1 MGHHAQRLRHLRQQG
16 DKFSP
21 CNPRHLHIICRC
33 MQIDST
39 PLLPDQEGL
48 LSWLTAEVRARRL
61 SQLEIAAASGVHQS
75 QISRILAGKMKRESA
90 NVRKLCKYA
99 ISLRQGA
106 GARTLA
112 GPETRVAIDQAVT
125 RLWDGSS
132 DHASA
137 LVELLEAVE
146 RVQRIGNRKT

>member
-1 MGHHAQRLRHLRQQG
+1 
-16 DKFSP
+16 
-21 CNPRHLHIICRC
+21 
-33 MQIDST
+33 MQIVGS
-39 PLLPDQEGL
+39 PLLADQEGL
-48 LSWLTAEVRARRL
+48 LSWLSAEVRARRL
-61 SQLEIAAASGVHQS
+61 SQVEIAAASGIHQS
-75 QISRILAGKMKRESA
+75 QISRILAGKAKRESA

-99 ISLRQGA
+99 TSLRQGV

>member
-1 MGHHAQRLRHLRQQG
+1 
-16 DKFSP
+16 
-21 CNPRHLHIICRC
+21 
-33 MQIDST
+33 MQIVGS

-48 LSWLTAEVRARRL
+48 LSWLSAEVRARRL
-61 SQLEIAAASGVHQS
+61 SQVEIATASGIHQS
-75 QISRILAGKMKRESA
+75 QISRILAGKAKRESA

-99 ISLRQGA
+99 TSLRQGV

>member
-1 MGHHAQRLRHLRQQG
+1 
-16 DKFSP
+16 
-21 CNPRHLHIICRC
+21 
-33 MQIDST
+33 MQIVGS

-48 LSWLTAEVRARRL
+48 LSWLSAEVRARRL
-61 SQLEIAAASGVHQS
+61 SQVEIAAASGIHQS
-75 QISRILAGKMKRESA
+75 QISRILAGKAKRESA

-99 ISLRQGA
+99 TSLRQGV